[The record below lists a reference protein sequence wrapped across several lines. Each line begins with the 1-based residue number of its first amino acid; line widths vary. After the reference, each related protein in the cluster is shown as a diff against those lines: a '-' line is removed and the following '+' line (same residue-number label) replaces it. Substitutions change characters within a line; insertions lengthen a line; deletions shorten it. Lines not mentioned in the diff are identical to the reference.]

1 MSAGSG
7 TVLFRNVEITIFLF
21 FVMTT
26 LLIITLFSSLQDVVT
41 LPYLIIIV
49 LALVLIAGAAIAKL
63 SIEPLR
69 EHFNQLEYFS
79 KEILHELNLPI
90 NTIMTNT
97 SMLKKNITDERALK
111 RFDRIEAACGMLE
124 ERYKELDYLIKK
136 QMQRERVETFDVADL
151 VEERLRL
158 LKPLYGNALFEEDL
172 ESISVNIDRIG
183 LAKVIDN
190 IIDNSVK
197 YSPKKAEISIVLK
210 NKKLYISDKGRGM
223 DEVEL
228 FQIFDR
234 YYQGD
239 ESDLGFGIGL
249 GLVKNYCDRN
259 KIKLHVDS
267 KKDRGT
273 TMQLDFSGVA

>member
-1 MSAGSG
+1 M
-7 TVLFRNVEITIFLF
+7 FRSVQITIFVF
-21 FVMTT
+21 FVITT
-26 LLIITLFSSLQDVVT
+26 LLIITLFFYLEDTVD
-41 LPYLIIIV
+41 LPYLIAFT
-49 LALVLIAGAAIAKL
+49 LFLVIIAGVGIAKL

-69 EHFNQLEYFS
+69 EHFHQLEHFS

-97 SMLKKNITDERALK
+97 SMLKKKIEDERSLK
-111 RFDRIEAACGMLE
+111 RFSRIEAACVMLQ

-136 QMQRERVETFDVADL
+136 QMQHEQIEPFDVAEL
-151 VEERLRL
+151 VKERLKL
-158 LKPLYGNALFEEDL
+158 LKPLYSSALFSEDL
-172 ESISVNIDRIG
+172 EAISVNIDKIG

-197 YSPKKAEISIVLK
+197 YSPQKAEIVIRCHHRRLT
-210 NKKLYISDKGRGM
+210 ITDKGQGM

-234 YYQGD
+234 YYQSN
-239 ESDLGFGIGL
+239 EKALGFGIGL
-249 GLVKNYCDRN
+249 GLVKNYCDRY

-267 KKDRGT
+267 KKGQGT
-273 TMQLDFSGVA
+273 TMQLDFSGVV

>member
-1 MSAGSG
+1 MGSG
-7 TVLFRNVEITIFLF
+7 TVLFRNVQLSIFFF
-21 FVMTT
+21 FVVTT
-26 LLIITLFSSLQDVVT
+26 LLIVTLFYYLQT
-41 LPYLIIIV
+41 RIALEYLV
-49 LALVLIAGAAIAKL
+49 LMVLFLVLIIGYAIAKL

-69 EHFNQLEYFS
+69 EQFTQLEHFS

-97 SMLKKNITDERALK
+97 SMLKRKIEDEKSLK
-111 RFDRIEAACGMLE
+111 RFSRIEAACAMLQ

-136 QMQRERVETFDVADL
+136 QMQHEQVETFDVALL
-151 VEERLRL
+151 VQERLKL
-158 LKPLYGNALFEEDL
+158 LKPLYSKAHFHEDL
-172 ESISVNIDRIG
+172 ETISVNIDRIG

-197 YSPKKAEISIVLK
+197 YSPDGAEIEIKTKDKILT
-210 NKKLYISDKGRGM
+210 ISDRGQGM

-234 YYQGD
+234 YYQSD
-239 ESDLGFGIGL
+239 ESALGFGIGL
-249 GLVKNYCDRN
+249 GLVKNYCDKY

-267 KKDRGT
+267 TKGGGT
-273 TMQLDFSGVA
+273 IMQLDFSGVI

>member
-1 MSAGSG
+1 MSEGSG
-7 TVLFRNVEITIFLF
+7 TVLFRNVQITIFLF
-21 FVMTT
+21 FVITT
-26 LLIITLFSSLQDVVT
+26 LLIVTLFAALEDVVAM
-41 LPYLIIIV
+41 PYLIVIV
-49 LALVLIAGAAIAKL
+49 LALVLGIGVVIAKL

-97 SMLKKNITDERALK
+97 AMLKKKIEDERSRK
-111 RFDRIEAACGMLE
+111 RFTRIEAACGMLQ

-136 QMQRERVETFDVADL
+136 QMQHEQIETFDVSEL
-151 VEERLRL
+151 VRERLKL
-158 LKPLYGNALFEEDL
+158 LKPLYSSAAFDEDL
-172 ESISVNIDRIG
+172 EAISVNIDRIG

-190 IIDNSVK
+190 IIDNAVK
-197 YSPKKAEISIVLK
+197 YSPQNTKIDITCRDNKLSIK
-210 NKKLYISDKGRGM
+210 DNGRGM
-223 DEVEL
+223 DEVEI

-239 ESDLGFGIGL
+239 ENELGFGIGL
-249 GLVKNYCDRN
+249 GLVKNYCDRY

-267 KKDRGT
+267 KKGVGT
-273 TMQLDFSGVA
+273 TMQLDFSGVI